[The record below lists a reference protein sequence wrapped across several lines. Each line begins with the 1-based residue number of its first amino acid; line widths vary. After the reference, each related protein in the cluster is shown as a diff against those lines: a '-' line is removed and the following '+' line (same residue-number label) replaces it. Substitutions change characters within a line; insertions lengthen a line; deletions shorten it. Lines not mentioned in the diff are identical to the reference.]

1 MIGAGALAAMVA
13 VWSWRIVLFG
23 HLLSVLVVTPVAI
36 MLRVILEHA
45 EAAPGNVFHRERST
59 EPGS

>member
-1 MIGAGALAAMVA
+1 MIGAGALAPMVA
-13 VWSWRIVLFG
+13 VWSWRIVRPPAPL
-23 HLLSVLVVTPVAI
+23 LVVTPVAI

-45 EAAPGNVFHRERST
+45 EATPGNVFHRERST